1 MSASWDPDREGS
13 LLGTDEFAQN
23 VDNIK
28 SGLSRSRENALL
40 REKVDMSIY
49 TQDEMDAFDINQKR
63 KSSSSSRPTKKS
75 FTEKMEDEME

>member
-49 TQDEMDAFDINQKR
+49 TQDEMDAFDINQK
-63 KSSSSSRPTKKS
+63 KSSSRPNKKS